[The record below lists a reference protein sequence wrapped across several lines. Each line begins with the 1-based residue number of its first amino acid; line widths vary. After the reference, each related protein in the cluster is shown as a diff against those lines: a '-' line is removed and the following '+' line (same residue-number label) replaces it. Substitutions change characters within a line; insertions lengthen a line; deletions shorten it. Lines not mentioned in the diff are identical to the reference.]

1 MRNIFVPTSGSQ
13 TDEAVFATALAAA
26 TPFGSHL
33 EFYHQRLSLF
43 EAAVRARH
51 VDFCM
56 GPALA
61 DALECLRQQD
71 ARLSANALKNF
82 KDFCARHGINV
93 HESPVEGA
101 VVTAQYSA
109 SVDEPE
115 RHLLLH
121 ARHSDLTVLGRPAHE
136 DLMPHR
142 LIELLL
148 MDSGRPIIIASSSTP
163 ATITG
168 TIVVGWK
175 ETSEAARA
183 LGAAM
188 PLLKE
193 AHKVILVGVQEG
205 SGRNPE
211 MLANLA
217 NCLAWHGITAEK
229 RVLADHRGR
238 APDELLLGAAAAAGA
253 DLLVVGGYGHRPLH
267 EAAFGGVTASLIR
280 HAACPVFMMH

>member
-1 MRNIFVPTSGSQ
+1 MRSIFVPTSGSQ
-13 TDEAVFATALAAA
+13 TDQAVFATALAAA
-26 TPFGSHL
+26 APFGSHL

-61 DALECLRQQD
+61 DALENLRQQD
-71 ARLSANALKNF
+71 VQLSANALKNF
-82 KDFCARHGINV
+82 KDFCARHAIKV
-93 HESPVEGA
+93 QETAAEGA
-101 VVTAQYSA
+101 AVTAQYSV

-121 ARHSDLTVLGRPAHE
+121 ARHSDLTVLGRPVHE
-136 DLMPHR
+136 DLMPHK
-142 LIELLL
+142 LIEMLL
-148 MDSGRPIIIASSSTP
+148 MDSGRPIIIAPNSTP

-188 PLLKE
+188 PLLKK
-193 AHKVILVGVQEG
+193 ARKVILVSVHEG
-205 SGRNPE
+205 SGMKPE
-211 MLANLA
+211 MLANLT
-217 NCLAWHGITAEK
+217 NSLAWHGVI
-229 RVLADHRGR
+229 ADKQLISESRER
-238 APDELLLGAAAAAGA
+238 APGELLLRAAADAGA
-253 DLLVVGGYGHRPLH
+253 DLLVVGGYGHRPLR
-267 EAAFGGVTASLIR
+267 EAVFGGVTAALIQ
-280 HAACPVFMMH
+280 HAKYPVFMTH